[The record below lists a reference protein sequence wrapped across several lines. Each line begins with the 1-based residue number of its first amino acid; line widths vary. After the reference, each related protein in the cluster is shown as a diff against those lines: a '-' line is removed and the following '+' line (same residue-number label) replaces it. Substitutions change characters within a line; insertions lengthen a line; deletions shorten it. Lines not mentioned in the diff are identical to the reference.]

1 MTAQLWRCGTF
12 DFDLTGDPVIMG
24 ILNVTPDSFS
34 DGGEHNTLSA
44 AVSWARK
51 MRGDG
56 AGIIDVGGE
65 STRPGASEVPLEEE
79 RARVMPVVK
88 ALAGEGFCVSV
99 DTSRP
104 EIMLEAAEAGA
115 AILNDVRAFEMPGA
129 LDAAAS
135 TRLGL
140 VIMHQGPFDAA
151 ADAAANAFGYLSRRE
166 EALIAAGVDPERIAW
181 DPGFGFGKTLEQNFE
196 VLAASRRF
204 LSSGRP
210 LMAALSRKGS
220 LGRITGRKNPHE
232 RAAASVAGALMAAE
246 RGAHILRVHDVRETA
261 DALAVLKAFRHADI
275 RIEARGRC

>member
-12 DFDLTGDPVIMG
+12 DFDLTGEPVIMG

-129 LDAAAS
+129 LEAAAS

-140 VIMHQGPFDAA
+140 VIMHQGPFDAE
-151 ADAAANAFGYLSRRE
+151 ADAVEHAFGYLNRRE
-166 EALIAAGVDPERIAW
+166 EVLIAAGVDPERIAW

-196 VLAASRRF
+196 VLAAARRF

-275 RIEARGRC
+275 RIDARGRC

>member
-56 AGIIDVGGE
+56 AGIIDV
-65 STRPGASEVPLEEE
+65 EVPLEEE

-140 VIMHQGPFDAA
+140 VIMHLGPFDAE
-151 ADAAANAFGYLSRRE
+151 ADAVEHAFDYLNRRE

-275 RIEARGRC
+275 RIDARGRC

>member
-12 DFDLTGDPVIMG
+12 DFDLTGEPVIMG

-129 LDAAAS
+129 LEAAAS

-140 VIMHQGPFDAA
+140 VIMHQGPFDAE
-151 ADAAANAFGYLSRRE
+151 ADAVEHAFGYLNRRE

-196 VLAASRRF
+196 VLAAARRF

-275 RIEARGRC
+275 RIDARGRC

>member
-12 DFDLTGDPVIMG
+12 DFDLTGEPVIMG

-129 LDAAAS
+129 LEAAAS

-140 VIMHQGPFDAA
+140 VIMHQGPFDAE
-151 ADAAANAFGYLSRRE
+151 ADAVEHAFGYLNRRE
-166 EALIAAGVDPERIAW
+166 EALIAAGVDPERIAR

-196 VLAASRRF
+196 VLAAARRF

-275 RIEARGRC
+275 RIDARGRC